1 MSRKGVI
8 SIATVQSSLKIFD
21 AMTGPLKSITSGM
34 NMMISTM
41 QRMQDTANRNVNID
55 KTLMAAKQQIASAE
69 VEINKQI
76 NLAKQSQDNFNN
88 SVKNSKQSIDT
99 AGRAIIIMNQGLELG
114 RKLWDGISRAT
125 SLADTMT
132 TTRARLDLMNDGLQ
146 TTAVLQDMIMES
158 ANRSR
163 ASYQTTADAVS
174 KMGIMAKDAFGS
186 NQELVSFS
194 ELINKQF
201 TIAGTSAAGIDAA
214 MLQLT
219 QAMASGV
226 LRGEELNSVFEQA
239 PTIIQTIADYLKV
252 PIGQIRAMAS
262 EGQITSTIVKNA
274 MLSSTDEINKKFN
287 SMPMTFSQMW
297 TVSLNALLQTF
308 QPLIQ
313 TIGMGAQYIYNNWSS
328 ISPIFWGLV
337 SAVGAYVAITAIWT
351 AVTWLQVAAN
361 RALLASMLTNPILW
375 IALAIGVVIGMIYK
389 WVESVGGLRIAWM
402 IVCSALLTTWDWV
415 KIGFMIGVYWV
426 MDLFNRLQLSFMTV
440 STNIQNFMGD
450 MRAGVLS
457 ILQDMVN
464 GAIDI
469 INGFINTLNKIPGVS
484 IDVIDQVTFGTAA
497 QIENEAAKQARNNE
511 LTQYANKINS
521 QIADRSATLNAM
533 KSDATAATAARK
545 AEISAAQAANLAKG
559 SSGPNSFASKA
570 GVIPDIGKVGKVGK
584 IEDKVDI
591 SSEDLKLMRELAEM
605 KTIQNFVSLTPTV
618 QVTTGDVREE
628 ADINKIVAGIKT
640 VLQEEI
646 ASSAAGTFNV

>member
-1 MSRKGVI
+1 
-8 SIATVQSSLKIFD
+8 
-21 AMTGPLKSITSGM
+21 MTGPLKSITSGM

-69 VEINKQI
+69 VEINRQI

-186 NQELVSFS
+186 NQELVSFA

-201 TIAGTSAAGIDAA
+201 TIAGTSTAGIDAA

-328 ISPIFWGLV
+328 ISPVFWGLV
-337 SAVGAYVAITAIWT
+337 SAVGAYVAITGIWT

-361 RALLASMLTNPILW
+361 RAFIASMLTNPILW
-375 IALAIGVVIGMIYK
+375 IALAIGVVIGMIYR

-426 MDLFNRLQLSFMTV
+426 MDLFNRFQLSFMTV

-464 GAIDI
+464 GAIGI

-497 QIENEAAKQARNNE
+497 QLENEAAKQARNNE
-511 LTQYANKINS
+511 LTQYASKINS
-521 QIADRSATLNAM
+521 QIAERSATINAM
-533 KSDATAATAARK
+533 KSEATAATAARK
-545 AEISAAQAANLAKG
+545 AEISAAQAANLTKG
-559 SSGPNSFASKA
+559 STAQNSFASKA

>member
-1 MSRKGVI
+1 
-8 SIATVQSSLKIFD
+8 
-21 AMTGPLKSITSGM
+21 MTGPLKSITSGM